1 MNDARALG
9 TAIAVALTA
18 AAMLAPSARAP
29 APSAAQAATSPV
41 TSLVDLPRHS
51 TVLAAAKRAATY
63 YRGTY
68 PHTTITGN
76 GWSWSTYFQ
85 GVQSL
90 YGQAGDTRYRN
101 DELAWGRS
109 NSWGITSSEPN
120 PDSMKAGQ
128 TYFDL
133 HAVDASA
140 SLTAMDAAMASDLA
154 SLPVSQY
161 DWIDALFMGL
171 PNWTRWHDR
180 TGNAAYLNKLDALY
194 TWTRDQGGTS
204 SRCAG
209 TPAQPGLFD
218 ASQGLWYRDCTYV
231 GKKDANGK
239 LVFWARGNGWVIAA
253 MAQTLQTLP
262 LGDPRR
268 AKYVDM
274 LTTMASRLIGL
285 QGSDGF
291 WRASLLDAALYP
303 QPEASST
310 GLITY
315 ALAYGIRAGLLD
327 AATYLPAVARAWQ
340 GLTTYAAQSN
350 GFLRGCQP
358 VGGAPAASYT
368 AKAPRTPPSPTSAGT
383 VNSDSPPFCVGAFL
397 LAGGEVAQL
406 TSSPSTGRPVAATGQ
421 QVGNEAPRVNDGNV
435 TTRWSA
441 SGFPNSVTIDL
452 GTPFRMSNAMVVPYL
467 DRAYRYRIFTS
478 TDKSNWQLVVDRSVN
493 TSTGTR
499 LDDFSTGTV
508 NARYVRLTV
517 IGVNGTTKQV
527 SIQEFGLYDRYRPR
541 PDLAR
546 AKPTSATSTLAG
558 HLATSATDGNSATW
572 WSAAAVPSP
581 ASPQNLTVDLGA
593 GTSIDTVRSFSRTGS
608 GPRHLVVSVSSD
620 GVSYTPVASVD
631 LPDSE
636 GPHAVV
642 FPAVAARWVRVSCSG
657 SYSTTT
663 VSVEQMEVFH
673 S

>member
-1 MNDARALG
+1 MNHGRTLGAAIGAAL
-9 TAIAVALTA
+9 IPAV
-18 AAMLAPSARAP
+18 MLAPWAP
-29 APSAAQAATSPV
+29 GLPPAAQASTSPV

-51 TVLAAAKRAATY
+51 TVLAAAKQAANY

-90 YGQAGDTRYRN
+90 YRQAGDTRYRN

-109 NSWGITSSEPN
+109 TSWGITSSEPN

-180 TGNAAYLNKLDALY
+180 TGNAAYLDKLDALY

-253 MAQTLQTLP
+253 MAQALQTLP
-262 LGDPRR
+262 PGDSRR
-268 AKYVDM
+268 AKYADM
-274 LTTMASRLIGL
+274 LTTMASRLVGL

-291 WRASLLDAALYP
+291 WRSSLLDSALYP
-303 QPEASST
+303 EPEASST

-368 AKAPRTPPSPTSAGT
+368 ATAPRTAPSPTSAGT

-397 LAGGEVAQL
+397 LASSEVAQL
-406 TSSPSTGRPVAATGQ
+406 TSSPSTGRAVVATGQ
-421 QVGNEAPRVNDGNV
+421 QVGHEAPRVDDGNV

-452 GTPFRMSNAMVVPYL
+452 GTPFRLSNAMVVPYL
-467 DRAYRYRIFTS
+467 DRAYRYRISTS
-478 TDKSNWQLVVDRSVN
+478 TDNINWQLVVDHSVN
-493 TSTGTR
+493 TSPGTR
-499 LDDFSTGTV
+499 LDDFSAGTV

-517 IGVNGTTKQV
+517 VGVSGTSTSQV
-527 SIQEFGLYDRYRPR
+527 SIQEFAVYDRYRPR
-541 PDLAR
+541 ADLAR
-546 AKPTSATSTLAG
+546 GKVTLATSTLTG
-558 HLATSATDGNSATW
+558 HPATSATDGNSATW
-572 WSAAAVPSP
+572 WSATAVPTP
-581 ASPQNLTVDLGA
+581 TSPQNLTVDLGA
-593 GTSIDTVRSFSRTGS
+593 TTSINTVRTFSRAGS
-608 GPRHLVVSVSSD
+608 GPRHVVVSISND
-620 GVSYTPVASVD
+620 GATYTPVASVD
-631 LPDSE
+631 LPNSE

-642 FPAVAARWVRVSCSG
+642 FPTLAARWVRVSCSG
-657 SYSTTT
+657 SYSTST
-663 VSVEQMEVFH
+663 VSIEQFEVFH